1 MLLAIFLFSLLL
13 VLNPFFF
20 SYLGGGRGVGVDC
33 GMIGFLLAVEIP
45 LQYKTFKGYFIC
57 YSTRCRLDSYLSQFN
72 QFIGCLQSIVV
83 SGTQVLLHSEVIF
96 WMMQIAEDYSHC
108 EFLIRLPGYCPSTHF
123 NTLIQKFSFFVLF
136 PF

>member
-72 QFIGCLQSIVV
+72 HSLVV
-83 SGTQVLLHSEVIF
+83 YKVL
-96 WMMQIAEDYSHC
+96 W
-108 EFLIRLPGYCPSTHF
+108 FLVLKFYF
-123 NTLIQKFSFFVLF
+123 TLKSFFG
-136 PF
+136 